1 MEVTKTLY
9 VHTAAAWRAW
19 LKKHHATAR
28 EIFLIYYK
36 KHSAKPRISY
46 NDAVDQALCFGWI
59 DSITKTIDEDRW
71 AQRFTPRRKG
81 SPLSEMNK
89 ARVRRM
95 IREKQMTP
103 AGLQAL
109 ESSLSGGT
117 RIHRGRIH
125 ETRKWTVP
133 PDILAAIRKDKNAW
147 KHFQGLPQAYKRIRI
162 SWLDA
167 SRHRPDIFRTRLEYF
182 IKKTSEGKR
191 FGMIHK

>member
-1 MEVTKTLY
+1 MDVTETLY

-19 LKKHHATAR
+19 LKKHHATAK

-36 KHSAKPRISY
+36 KHSGKPRISY
-46 NDAVDQALCFGWI
+46 NDAVDQAVCFGWI
-59 DSITKTIDEDRW
+59 DSITKTIDDDRW

-103 AGLQAL
+103 AGLKAL

-117 RIHRGRIH
+117 RIHRGKIL

-133 PDILAAIRKDKNAW
+133 RDILAAIKKDKSAW
-147 KHFQGLPQAYKRIRI
+147 KHFQRLPRAYQRIRV

-167 SRHRPDIFRTRLEYF
+167 SRNRADIFRSRLDYF
-182 IKKTSEGKR
+182 IKMTSEGKR